1 MTKRELESL
10 VGKLALVSRAVKPG
24 KGYNYNCLS
33 FILELGNPIGT
44 IT

>member
-24 KGYNYNCLS
+24 KDINYNCLS
-33 FILELGNPIGT
+33 FILELDIPIAT
-44 IT
+44 IA